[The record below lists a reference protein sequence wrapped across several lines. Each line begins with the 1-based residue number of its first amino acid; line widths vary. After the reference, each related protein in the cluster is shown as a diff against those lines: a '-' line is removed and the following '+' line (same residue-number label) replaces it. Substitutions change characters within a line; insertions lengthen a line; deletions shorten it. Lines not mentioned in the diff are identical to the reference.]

1 MSARKSSRL
10 KRRIAV
16 PVLALAVLLMAAE
29 LLGGASSPLISL
41 SMSGAFLVLTVLV
54 AALTGPSFIT
64 PGLTVAAVL
73 ATLAAT
79 LLIVIHGEPAAPA
92 AAAGLAGGGIWLIG
106 ALTARRPVDADFAVD
121 AVIWTSFLFC
131 CVRLVTASNGTLP
144 PRDTLLGSFASP
156 ADIPLLF
163 TLFLIVAA
171 GRLLQIHG
179 RAPRLDITPV
189 IWTEELI
196 HRGVGALLLAG
207 VSLTGLILC
216 ASAQGVL
223 AALAGICLLIF
234 MRPAE
239 DRKVRRS
246 VPGLAV
252 AAALG
257 LASLAAAFL
266 PMETLGT
273 EPFSFATSAIQR
285 WSIYLGAVPE
295 ALMTGHGP
303 GSIREIADRSM
314 TLSNASILASPG
326 GVRNALI
333 HHLVEWGILGAVIMT
348 AGLIFIHQP
357 ITPNQ
362 ASPRFARSASR
373 MALATGA
380 AMLLWALT
388 SSSLDTPVIGWLYVF
403 LLGIAA
409 GSDIPQRA
417 GGRSPVRDPIRSFP
431 SPGSDAG
438 LPTAP
443 DLTRSG
449 VAP

>member
-1 MSARKSSRL
+1 
-10 KRRIAV
+10 
-16 PVLALAVLLMAAE
+16 
-29 LLGGASSPLISL
+29 
-41 SMSGAFLVLTVLV
+41 
-54 AALTGPSFIT
+54 
-64 PGLTVAAVL
+64 
-73 ATLAAT
+73 
-79 LLIVIHGEPAAPA
+79 
-92 AAAGLAGGGIWLIG
+92 
-106 ALTARRPVDADFAVD
+106 
-121 AVIWTSFLFC
+121 
-131 CVRLVTASNGTLP
+131 
-144 PRDTLLGSFASP
+144 
-156 ADIPLLF
+156 
-163 TLFLIVAA
+163 
-171 GRLLQIHG
+171 
-179 RAPRLDITPV
+179 
-189 IWTEELI
+189 
-196 HRGVGALLLAG
+196 
-207 VSLTGLILC
+207 
-216 ASAQGVL
+216 
-223 AALAGICLLIF
+223 
-234 MRPAE
+234 
-239 DRKVRRS
+239 
-246 VPGLAV
+246 
-252 AAALG
+252 
-257 LASLAAAFL
+257 
-266 PMETLGT
+266 
-273 EPFSFATSAIQR
+273 
-285 WSIYLGAVPE
+285 
-295 ALMTGHGP
+295 MTGHGP